1 MEYYGYNNGGA
12 KMINDKMLCL
22 KVSNEKQ
29 LSCPSEI
36 NLDHLLDVINIS
48 VHTIKL

>member
-1 MEYYGYNNGGA
+1 MEYYENNYRGA
-12 KMINDKMLCL
+12 KMINDKWSCL

-29 LSCPSEI
+29 LSCPSEV

-48 VHTIKL
+48 VHTIKF